1 MNLVGWN
8 PLRELEKMTD
18 PLNRVFARP
27 VIRRSNGNEMMP
39 VADWAV
45 SLNISEAEGGFHIK
59 TEFPGL
65 KNERVRVTL
74 DKGMFALQGEQKE
87 E

>member
-8 PLRELEKMTD
+8 PSRELEALTD

-27 VIRRSNGNEMMP
+27 VTRRSNGKEIMP

-45 SLNISEAEGGFHIK
+45 SVDISDTDGGFHIRA
-59 TEFPGL
+59 EFSGL
-65 KNERVRVTL
+65 KNEAGRVTM
-74 DKGMFALQGEQKE
+74 DKGRFTLQGEPNEK
-87 E
+87 